1 MALLFDAL
9 FSSVAFSHFI
19 VDVFNASRP
28 VLLTYLGLTETQIAL
43 ISTIYIWASA
53 LTQPFFGWLSDRV
66 GPRWLA
72 AGGVLWMTVFYS
84 GAVLVSGA
92 GGLFCL
98 IIAALGSSAFHP
110 VGTVQA
116 TLQGR
121 DRMAGR
127 ETTATALFFMAG
139 QLGHFMGPILTGLI
153 LARLGLPAL
162 VILPIVSIPIGLAV
176 AYQLRANRPHPRPA
190 QGNDRIRLQAG
201 IGFIVILAI
210 VATLQS
216 WSQANMINF
225 VPKYLKDLGLSAVTY
240 GNIAGLFMGGSAL
253 GNVIGGHFGD
263 RYSKRKV
270 AAIALLLA
278 ALPIYIMSQIGWSPW
293 LYLLIPLAG
302 ACTGSVHSIMVVLAQ
317 RIISGGMALAS
328 GLILGFIF
336 SSGALGMLLT
346 GPLAENYGFPTVLLL
361 TTGLVL
367 VASPLAWMLRETTGI
382 ETSKGLKL
390 SQGPQNT

>member
-1 MALLFDAL
+1 MPLLFDAL
-9 FSSVAFSHFI
+9 FSSVAFSHFM

-43 ISTIYIWASA
+43 ISTIYIWVSA

-84 GAVLVSGA
+84 GAVYIPGA
-92 GGLFCL
+92 GGLLCL
-98 IIAALGSSAFHP
+98 IIAALGSSSFHP

-121 DRMAGR
+121 DHLAGR
-127 ETTATALFFMAG
+127 ETTAASLFFMAG
-139 QLGHFMGPILTGLI
+139 QMGHFIGPVITGLI
-153 LARLGLPAL
+153 LARMGLPAL
-162 VILPIVSIPIGLAV
+162 VILPIVSIPIGFAL
-176 AYQLRANRPHPRPA
+176 AYQLRHNRPHPKA
-190 QGNDRIRLQAG
+190 EHSDGKIRLQAG
-201 IGFIVILAI
+201 IGFIVLLGI

-225 VPKYLKDLGLSAVTY
+225 VPKYLKDMGLTAQTY

-263 RYSKRKV
+263 KYAKRKV
-270 AAIALLLA
+270 AATALLFA
-278 ALPIYIMSQIGWSPW
+278 ALPIFIMSQIGWSPW
-293 LYLLIPLAG
+293 LYVLIPLAG

-346 GPLAENYGFPTVLLL
+346 GPMAENYGFPTVLVM

-367 VASPLAWMLRETTGI
+367 LASPLALMLKEKTA
-382 ETSKGLKL
+382 
-390 SQGPQNT
+390 

>member
-1 MALLFDAL
+1 MPLLFDAL
-9 FSSVAFSHFI
+9 FSSVAFSHLM
-19 VDVFNASRP
+19 VDIFNSSRP
-28 VLLTYLGLTETQIAL
+28 VLLTYLGLSETQIAL
-43 ISTIYIWASA
+43 YSTIYIWVSA
-53 LTQPFFGWLSDRV
+53 LTQPFFGWLSDRA

-84 GAVLVSGA
+84 GAVYIPGA
-92 GGLFCL
+92 AGLLCL
-98 IIAALGSSAFHP
+98 IIAALGSSSFHP

-121 DRMAGR
+121 DHLAGR
-127 ETTATALFFMAG
+127 ETTAASLFFMAG
-139 QLGHFMGPILTGLI
+139 QMGHFVGPVITGLI
-153 LARLGLPAL
+153 LARMGLPAL
-162 VILPIVSIPIGLAV
+162 VILSIVSIPIGLAL
-176 AYQLRANRPHPRPA
+176 AYQLRHNRPHPKA
-190 QGNDRIRLQAG
+190 KDEDGKIRLQAG
-201 IGFIVILAI
+201 IGFIVLLAI

-225 VPKYLKDLGLSAVTY
+225 VPKYLKDMGLTAQTY

-263 RYSKRKV
+263 KYAKRKV
-270 AAIALLLA
+270 AAFALLFA
-278 ALPIYIMSQIGWSPW
+278 ALPIFIMSRIGWSPW

-346 GPLAENYGFPTVLLL
+346 GPLAENYGFPTVLVM

-367 VASPLAWMLRETTGI
+367 LASPLALMLKEKTA
-382 ETSKGLKL
+382 
-390 SQGPQNT
+390 

>member
-1 MALLFDAL
+1 MSLIFDSL

-53 LTQPFFGWLSDRV
+53 LTQPFFGWMSDRV

-84 GAVLVSGA
+84 GAVLIPGA

-127 ETTATALFFMAG
+127 ETTATSLFFMAG
-139 QLGHFMGPILTGLI
+139 QLGHFIGPVITGLI
-153 LARLGLPAL
+153 LARLGLPWL

-190 QGNDRIRLQAG
+190 QGDGKIRLQASV
-201 IGFIVILAI
+201 GFIVLLAI

-263 RYSKRKV
+263 RFTKRKV
-270 AAIALLLA
+270 AAVALLLA

-346 GPLAENYGFPTVLLL
+346 GPLAENYGFPTVLLM

-367 VASPLAWMLRETTGI
+367 TASPLAWMLKEKPH
-382 ETSKGLKL
+382 SPKL
-390 SQGPQNT
+390 IDSSSLAKA